1 MTLGKADLVRAAL
14 AAFAERDF
22 DALLELCTDDV
33 ELRSA
38 IIGGAD
44 GSAYRGHAEMRSWAD
59 EVLETFAVTELF
71 ADEIH
76 EVGELV
82 VALGHIH
89 ARGGSSGLSLDSPS
103 GWVIS
108 IRDGRIASMHGY
120 LDHGSAV
127 QAARAAAK

>member
-1 MTLGKADLVRAAL
+1 M
-14 AAFAERDF
+14 
-22 DALLELCTDDV
+22 
-33 ELRSA
+33 
-38 IIGGAD
+38 
-44 GSAYRGHAEMRSWAD
+44 AD

-89 ARGGSSGLSLDSPS
+89 ARGGSSGVSLDSPS
-103 GWVIS
+103 GWVVS

-120 LDHGSAV
+120 LDHEQALE
-127 QAARAAAK
+127 AARAQGG